1 MLGLNQCLNSQTEI
15 CPYCPLAHYV
25 GGGEARREHDSK
37 GTREH
42 VASMEHNKRAR
53 NVSMLL
59 SGKKR
64 QGKCSFRAR
73 LK

>member
-42 VASMEHNKRAR
+42 VARMEHKKRAR
-53 NVSMLL
+53 NVSGME
-59 SGKKR
+59 R